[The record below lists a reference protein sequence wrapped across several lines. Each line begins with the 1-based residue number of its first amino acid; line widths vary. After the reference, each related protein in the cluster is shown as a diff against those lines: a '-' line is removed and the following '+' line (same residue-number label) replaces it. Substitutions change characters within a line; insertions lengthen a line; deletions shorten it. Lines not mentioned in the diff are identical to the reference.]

1 MPPPRRSAGFGR
13 KTVTVTQLSQ
23 TGAIPSDFPVFPQKC
38 PGAWTHRGIS
48 YPKKKRLEAIAWKET
63 EVKNFVSILVA
74 SVLVAVVVAS
84 AFAGETKAEC
94 EKSGKRWDSKTN
106 TCYSANGY

>member
-1 MPPPRRSAGFGR
+1 M
-13 KTVTVTQLSQ
+13 
-23 TGAIPSDFPVFPQKC
+23 
-38 PGAWTHRGIS
+38 
-48 YPKKKRLEAIAWKET
+48 
-63 EVKNFVSILVA
+63 KNFVSMLVA
-74 SVLVAVVVAS
+74 SVLVTVLVGS